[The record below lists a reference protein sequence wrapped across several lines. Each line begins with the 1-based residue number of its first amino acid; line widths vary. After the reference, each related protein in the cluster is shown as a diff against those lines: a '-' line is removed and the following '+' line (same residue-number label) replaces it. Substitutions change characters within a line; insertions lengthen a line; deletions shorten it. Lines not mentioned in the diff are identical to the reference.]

1 MNLIERLGPERWL
14 ALARPAKRLKQG
26 DRIAF
31 GDQGNV
37 CLLGGLAATVEARG
51 EEGEVTLRFELSGAA
66 LDEAIAALGAMP
78 LPPYIASR
86 RPADDQDRS
95 DYQTL
100 FAREEGAVAAPTA
113 GLHFTE
119 RLMQA
124 LQARGV
130 SRHFVTLHVGAGTFL
145 PVRAA
150 DTAGHVMHAER
161 GHITPDTAA
170 ALNEVKARGGKI
182 VAVGTTALRLLE
194 SACDADGRLAPF
206 DGQTS
211 LFITPGYRFRFVDRL
226 LTNFHLPR
234 STLFMLVCCLLRPR
248 SDAARLCACG
258 RGALSLL
265 FLWRCLPAQ
274 PGKERNVTAPFPFT
288 LKAQDGKA
296 RTGAIATPRGV
307 IRTPAFMPVG
317 TGATVKA
324 MFPEDVAASRRRHHP
339 RQHLSSD
346 AADPAPSASPSSAGC
361 TNSCIGRSRSSP
373 IPAATR

>member
-1 MNLIERLGPERWL
+1 VRVDEFDYHLPEELIALRPASPRDAARLLVVDPGATPAFADRTMLDLPGLLQPGDALVLNDTEVIPAELRGSRKRDGATAQVSVNLIERLGAERWL

-26 DRIAF
+26 DRIVF
-31 GDQGNV
+31 GEQGNV
-37 CLLGGLAATVEARG
+37 CLLGGLAATVEACG
-51 EEGEVTLRFELSGAA
+51 EEGEVTLRFELSGPA
-66 LDEAIAALGAMP
+66 LDEAVASLGAMP

-86 RPADDQDRS
+86 RPADDRDRS

-150 DTAGHVMHAER
+150 DTAQHVMHVER
-161 GHITPDTAA
+161 GYITPDTAA
-170 ALNEVKARGGKI
+170 ALNDVKARGGKI

-194 SACDADGRLAPF
+194 SACDAGGRLAPF
-206 DGQTS
+206 NGQTS

-234 STLFMLVCCLLRPR
+234 STLFMLVCSFSGLDLMRRAYAHAVEARYRFYSYGDACLL
-248 SDAARLCACG
+248 
-258 RGALSLL
+258 
-265 FLWRCLPAQ
+265 
-274 PGKERNVTAPFPFT
+274 
-288 LKAQDGKA
+288 
-296 RTGAIATPRGV
+296 
-307 IRTPAFMPVG
+307 
-317 TGATVKA
+317 
-324 MFPEDVAASRRRHHP
+324 
-339 RQHLSSD
+339 
-346 AADPAPSASPSSAGC
+346 DPARSA
-361 TNSCIGRSRSSP
+361 T
-373 IPAATR
+373 